1 MLAYAAVR
9 HRGRLSDFE
18 NLSQLVLSPDNL
30 LRLEIKSMRVVSVAW
45 KFVETVVGDALS
57 VASTVFNA
65 EVAIFM
71 GGSKMDSA
79 FLRGIGE
86 SFPLTA
92 VFTAVLYAT
101 VEYPLLTSTTYNAA
115 RPTARPY
122 GFHIKLPV

>member
-86 SFPLTA
+86 SFLPSS
-92 VFTAVLYAT
+92 VK
-101 VEYPLLTSTTYNAA
+101 P
-115 RPTARPY
+115 
-122 GFHIKLPV
+122 GFVQW